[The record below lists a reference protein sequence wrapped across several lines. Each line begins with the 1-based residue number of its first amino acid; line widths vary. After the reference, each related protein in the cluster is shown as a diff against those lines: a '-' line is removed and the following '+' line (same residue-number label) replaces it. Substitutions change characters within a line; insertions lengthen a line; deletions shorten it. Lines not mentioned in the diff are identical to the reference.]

1 MKIYISNYEPY
12 HLSEILQTLEKY
24 YTETELKYE
33 LYSEEGIYIANDKN
47 TFKLKINMDK
57 TEKIQKYIGD
67 WDVWVDN
74 SDIQYEIAYQVPPDA
89 INIPVVSIEFKLHKN
104 AKTKL
109 IVEGCYDLNNLR
121 LLTKTNKYKGFIV
134 NNFYFEVL
142 DNTKNTK
149 NNTNINIQNNDIKNE
164 INEFL
169 SYFK

>member
-1 MKIYISNYEPY
+1 MKIYISNYEPNQ
-12 HLSEILQTLEKY
+12 LSEILITLDKY
-24 YTETELKYE
+24 YTDTELKYE

-67 WDVWVDN
+67 WDVWVDS
-74 SDIQYEIAYQVPPDA
+74 SDIKYEIAYQVPPDA
-89 INIPVVSIEFKLHKN
+89 INIPVVSFEFKSHKN

-109 IVEGCYDLNNLR
+109 VVEGSYDMNVLR

-134 NNFYFEVL
+134 KNFYFEV
-142 DNTKNTK
+142 DNTK
-149 NNTNINIQNNDIKNE
+149 NINIQNNDIKNE